1 MDFSFPKTKYSYEK
15 LYQLYMSI
23 FIIASICI
31 IVFVA
36 IGLVVYFSVLD
47 VKDEMDDLKRFDKHK
62 NYS

>member
-1 MDFSFPKTKYSYEK
+1 
-15 LYQLYMSI
+15 MSI